1 MNPLWL
7 YAKTTVY
14 PTFIETL
21 KQLPNDK
28 QSKIIENIKLVNKI
42 KFKQLQKEINNN
54 LHNI

>member
-7 YAKTTVY
+7 YAKTAVH